1 MKYSKDQLDALYTAI
16 KEYYAPSHEDEYDF
30 TYDDDDDDPTFT
42 FRVGGVLVDFG
53 SVVNYNNVYQLREG
67 GRYSDGRT
75 FSGNTMK
82 LLAHN
87 ILTGNC
93 D

>member
-1 MKYSKDQLDALYTAI
+1 MEYTEDQLDALCTVI
-16 KEYYAPSHEDEYDF
+16 KEYYTPTH
-30 TYDDDDDDPTFT
+30 DDDDDDGDEDLVFT
-42 FRVGGVLVDFG
+42 FRVRGVLVDFG
-53 SVVNYNNVYQLREG
+53 AVVNYSGTYQLREG

-75 FSGNTMK
+75 FSGKTMK
-82 LLAHN
+82 RLAHN